1 MAEPQQNLSY
11 SPQRLKELLDKEI
24 QETFS
29 IFKEVAKK
37 IEATEEGSEERNV
50 LLGELRQLD
59 DYIKSLD
66 KEFSDIDYEINVKPG
81 LEKNIKL
88 GEELNQPYASPPPM
102 EYSPYGLMPG
112 SMPGAPFPE
121 PVNYPTAEEN
131 RQRKRDIVAQIYNA
145 PVNKGGMAAEQLPA
159 GVRAGVGALPT
170 PEGELEYLKRTY
182 PKANIIPIDI
192 AGQTEYLIKNQ
203 DGTSFTTLDKGVAGT
218 AGMLAVE
225 APIAL
230 GSTAAGIGTAIATK
244 SPVTATLA
252 AGGTEAALGTAAD
265 AITRAALK
273 MPQQFGEDVSRRGL
287 QAGIGTALGLGIDVV
302 PSAMI
307 ANRVP
312 SKFQN
317 EFLEQFQGSAERLGL
332 DSTAVP
338 AGAQFGPQ
346 GMAAGEDLS
355 GLFPGSLIA
364 GRKRKTQESVRV
376 LFNDFLATVPKT
388 ANDFSA
394 VAANQKAR
402 QDAFVRKISIAN
414 NKSALLIDDTVREIL
429 KPRAK
434 TNVDDLGNILRTNIE
449 AAEAQAIKSTS
460 EQYDVLAD
468 VAERAG
474 FQISAK
480 DLLNI
485 LPAIKGRINVGGAFD
500 EAAVKGV
507 ENRLKEIKDAPVLIY
522 DAGEKLKSVRKSLA
536 KLTKERLSGKKI
548 SKKRLNQIKANEL
561 RYKGKAENLNKEI
574 QRLQGINKPLD
585 FRAFDAY
592 IRAFNDARPDSAVG
606 GTTKDVFGAGV
617 SAELSKLRSDIY
629 SRFNATYPDGTVKN
643 LGDEFQL
650 ATDKVKAR
658 AAFEGNTLGGI
669 LKDVVGEQARTQRDI
684 VSLVMKEP
692 FTINRVL
699 QATRELELAD
709 RTQVGITNKLQGMM
723 RLQYLNDLGM
733 GSKKGV
739 ASLDYDQGML
749 DSLYGNKAAAVA
761 RGLNSINDKLR
772 VLRSA
777 NVPKMTLTDLN
788 ALSSSL
794 SKDSRDK
801 IANEIIKRDVL
812 QQQEKKLVTSAV
824 FKQASKGN
832 FENIDPDLLSQSI
845 FSSKSTGEVSLA
857 MKRLSQSSPDA
868 RNLFK
873 GDFYR
878 NLLDKYPG
886 GTPSIAAPYKA
897 PFDETKF
904 LVDYNEGDSF
914 LAKNMEIVLG
924 KDGAQRFYDFAKV
937 WQGAKITNVEE
948 AKANTRILGTPNN
961 MTFVVP
967 IIPILSHG
975 RNRYLAAMLA
985 TGSERYGLRSA
996 LANGSL
1002 AGDMNDVYIKTFNRM
1017 FATKEGMEALIHQ
1030 TSSDPEFSVELEKA
1044 VREFEEKEGLDLGG
1058 K

>member
-1 MAEPQQNLSY
+1 MAETQQNLSY

-29 IFKEVAKK
+29 IFKDVGKR

-59 DYIKSLD
+59 DHIKSLD

-81 LEKNIKL
+81 LEKTSKL
-88 GEELNQPYASPPPM
+88 YEELRRKPNATYMPFGGMLFSSDPTPPTR
-102 EYSPYGLMPG
+102 ER
-112 SMPGAPFPE
+112 ARE
-121 PVNYPTAEEN
+121 
-131 RQRKRDIVAQIYNA
+131 IVGEIYNA
-145 PVNKGGMAAEQLPA
+145 PVRKEGMAAEQLPA

-182 PKANIIPIDI
+182 PKANIVPIDI

-203 DGTSFTTLDKGVAGT
+203 DGTSFTTLDKGVTGT
-218 AGMLAVE
+218 AGMFAVE

-230 GSTAAGIGTAIATK
+230 GSAAAGIGTAIATK
-244 SPVTATLA
+244 SPVTATLV
-252 AGGTEAALGTAAD
+252 AGGTELALGTVAD
-265 AITRAALK
+265 AITRAALG

-402 QDAFVRKISIAN
+402 QDAFVREISTAN

-460 EQYDVLAD
+460 KQYDVLAD
-468 VAERAG
+468 VANRAG

-480 DLLNI
+480 DLLNVVST
-485 LPAIKGRINVGGAFD
+485 IKGKKNVGGAFD

-507 ENRLKEIKDAPVLIY
+507 ENRLREVRDAPVLIY

-536 KLTKERLSGKKI
+536 TLTKERLSGKKI
-548 SKKRLNQIKANEL
+548 SKTRLNQIKANEL
-561 RYKGKAENLNKEI
+561 RYQGEAQNLSKEI

-592 IRAFNDARPDSAVG
+592 IRAFNDARPDNAVG

-617 SAELSKLRSDIY
+617 SAELSKLRRDIY

-643 LGDEFQL
+643 LGDEFET
-650 ATDKVKAR
+650 ATQKVQSR
-658 AAFEGNTLGGI
+658 GAFEGNILGRA
-669 LKDVVGEQARTQRDI
+669 LKEVVGEQATTPRDI
-684 VSLVMKEP
+684 VSSVMKEP

-699 QATRELELAD
+699 QATKQLELDDPA
-709 RTQVGITNKLQGMM
+709 QAGITDKLQGMM
-723 RLQYLNDLGM
+723 QLQYLNDLGM

-739 ASLDYDQGML
+739 AGLDYDQGMI
-749 DSLYGNKAAAVA
+749 DSLYGNKAAAAA
-761 RGLNSINDKLR
+761 RGLDSINDKLR
-772 VLRSA
+772 ALKSA
-777 NVPKMTLTDLN
+777 KVPEMTLTDLN

-812 QQQEKKLVTSAV
+812 QQEEKKLVTSAV

-886 GTPSIAAPYKA
+886 GTPSTAPPYTSL
-897 PFDETKF
+897 FDETKF
-904 LVDYNEGDSF
+904 LADYNEGKSV
-914 LAKNMEIVLG
+914 LAKNMETVLG

-937 WQGAKITNVEE
+937 WQGAKITNVKE
-948 AKANTRILGTPNN
+948 AKANARILGTPKRT
-961 MTFVVP
+961 TFVVP
-967 IIPILSHG
+967 VTPILSYG

-996 LANGSL
+996 LAKGSL
-1002 AGDMNDVYIKTFNRM
+1002 SGDMNDVYVKTFNRM
-1017 FATKEGMEALIHQ
+1017 FATREGMEALIHQ
-1030 TSSDPEFSVELEKA
+1030 TSSDPEFSVELQNA

>member
-11 SPQRLKELLDKEI
+11 SPQRLKELLDEEI

-29 IFKEVAKK
+29 IFKEVGKR

-59 DYIKSLD
+59 DHIKSLD

-88 GEELNQPYASPPPM
+88 GEELRQTYVSPPPRG
-102 EYSPYGLMPG
+102 YAPYGLMPN
-112 SMPGAPFPE
+112 APDSTLDLN
-121 PVNYPTAEEN
+121 VPTRQEQK
-131 RQRKRDIVAQIYNA
+131 QRKRDIVAQIYNA

-218 AGMLAVE
+218 AGMFAVD

-230 GSTAAGIGTAIATK
+230 GSAAAGITTAIGTR
-244 SPVTATLA
+244 SPVTATLV

-402 QDAFVRKISIAN
+402 QDAFVREISIAN

-449 AAEAQAIKSTS
+449 AAEAQAIKSTD

-485 LPAIKGRINVGGAFD
+485 LPRIKGRVNVGGAFD

-507 ENRLKEIKDAPVLIY
+507 ENRLREVRDAPVLI
-522 DAGEKLKSVRKSLA
+522 AAAQAKLKKA
-536 KLTKERLSGKKI
+536 KTSGKRQDL
-548 SKKRLNQIKANEL
+548 SL
-561 RYKGKAENLNKEI
+561 EI
-574 QRLQGINKPLD
+574 QRLQNINKPLD

-592 IRAFNDARPDSAVG
+592 IRAFNDARPDNAVG
-606 GTTKDVFGAGV
+606 GKTKDVFGAGV
-617 SAELSKLRSDIY
+617 SSELSKLRRDIY
-629 SRFNATYPDGTVKN
+629 SRFNATYPDGTVRN
-643 LGDEFQL
+643 LGDEFQT
-650 ATDKVKAR
+650 ATDLVKAR
-658 AAFEGNTLGGI
+658 GAFEGNTLGSI
-669 LKDVVGEQARTQRDI
+669 LKDVVGEQARTPRDI
-684 VSLVMKEP
+684 VSSVMKEP
-692 FTINRVL
+692 STINRVL
-699 QATRELELAD
+699 QATRQLELDDPA
-709 RTQVGITNKLQGMM
+709 QAGITDKLQGMM
-723 RLQYLNDLGM
+723 RLQYLNDLGI

-739 ASLDYDQGML
+739 VRLDYDQRML
-749 DSLYGNKAAAVA
+749 DSLHGNKAAAVA
-761 RGLNSINDKLR
+761 RGLDSINDKLR
-772 VLRSA
+772 VLKSA
-777 NVPKMTLTDLN
+777 NVPEMTLTDLN

-812 QQQEKKLVTSAV
+812 QQEEKKLVTSEV

-832 FENIDPDLLSQSI
+832 FENIDPDLLSQTI
-845 FSSKSTGEVSLA
+845 INAKNTGQTKTA
-857 MKRLSQSSPDA
+857 MIRLNQSSPDA

-878 NLLDKYPG
+878 NLLEKYSG
-886 GTPSIAAPYKA
+886 GTPSTAAPYKA
-897 PFDETKF
+897 PFNETKF
-904 LVDYNEGDSF
+904 LADYNEGKSV
-914 LAKNMEIVLG
+914 LAKNMETVLG

-937 WQGAKITNVEE
+937 WQGAKITNVAE
-948 AKANTRILGTPNN
+948 AKANARILGTPNRA
-961 MTFVVP
+961 TFVVP
-967 IIPILSHG
+967 VTPILSYG
-975 RNRYLAAMLA
+975 GNRYLAAMLA

-996 LANGSL
+996 LAKGSL
-1002 AGDMNDVYIKTFNRM
+1002 SGDMNDVYIKTFNRM
-1017 FATKEGMEALIHQ
+1017 FATREGMEALIHQ